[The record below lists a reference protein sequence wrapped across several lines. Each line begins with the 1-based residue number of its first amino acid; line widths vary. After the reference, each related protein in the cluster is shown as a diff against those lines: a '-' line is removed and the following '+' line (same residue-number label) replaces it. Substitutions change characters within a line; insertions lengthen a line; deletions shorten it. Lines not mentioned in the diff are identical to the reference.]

1 MSLNHSDIA
10 LIAER
15 LDLFVTTGD
24 VEAVRPEDLL
34 ALLDEVRILT
44 RQHAHDVKMLTRC
57 REQLGK
63 TADDYREAIAHLTAL
78 EAQAAAADAPRGEA
92 LEAQDA
98 AEVEAP

>member
-10 LIAER
+10 MIAER
-15 LDLFVTTGD
+15 LDLFITTGD
-24 VEAVRPEDLL
+24 VDAVRPEDLL

-63 TADDYREAIAHLTAL
+63 VADDYREIIGRL
-78 EAQAAAADAPRGEA
+78 EAVDAQQAAET
-92 LEAQDA
+92 
-98 AEVEAP
+98 EAP

>member
-15 LDLFVTTGD
+15 LDLFITTGD
-24 VEAVRPEDLL
+24 VDAVRAEDLL

-44 RQHAHDVKMLTRC
+44 RQHNHDVKMLTRC

-63 TADDYREAIAHLTAL
+63 VADDYREVIARL
-78 EAQAAAADAPRGEA
+78 EAVD
-92 LEAQDA
+92 AQDA
-98 AEVEAP
+98 AETEAP

>member
-15 LDLFVTTGD
+15 LDVFVSTGD
-24 VEAVRPEDLL
+24 VDSVRAEDVL

-44 RQHAHDVKMLTRC
+44 RQHNHDVKMLTRC

-63 TADDYREAIAHLTAL
+63 VADDYREAIAHLTAL
-78 EAQAAAADAPRGEA
+78 DAQAAADGPHRGEA
-92 LEAQDA
+92 LDAQAA

>member
-24 VEAVRPEDLL
+24 VDAVRPEDLL
-34 ALLDEVRILT
+34 ALLDEVRILN

-63 TADDYREAIAHLTAL
+63 VADDYREVIARIQAVD
-78 EAQAAAADAPRGEA
+78 AQE
-92 LEAQDA
+92 A
-98 AEVEAP
+98 AETEAP

>member
-1 MSLNHSDIA
+1 MSLNHSDIQ

-24 VEAVRPEDLL
+24 VDAVRAEDLL

-63 TADDYREAIAHLTAL
+63 VADDYREVIARLDAL
-78 EAQAAAADAPRGEA
+78 KAQED
-92 LEAQDA
+92 